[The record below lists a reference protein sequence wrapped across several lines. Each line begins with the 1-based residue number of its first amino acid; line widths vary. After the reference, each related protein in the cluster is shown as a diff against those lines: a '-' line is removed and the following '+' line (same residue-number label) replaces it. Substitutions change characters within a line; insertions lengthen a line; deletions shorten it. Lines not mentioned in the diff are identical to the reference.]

1 MSDLVFGKDVELQ
14 AHSIDR
20 YGRLIARVFVDGED
34 ADLELLRQGLCW
46 AYEKYVGEA
55 SDEIQARYRDAEDA
69 AQVQRAGLWRDPDP
83 VPPWE
88 WRRLR

>member
-1 MSDLVFGKDVELQ
+1 LSDLVFGKDVELQ

>member
-1 MSDLVFGKDVELQ
+1 
-14 AHSIDR
+14 
-20 YGRLIARVFVDGED
+20 
-34 ADLELLRQGLCW
+34 LLRQGLCW